1 MSQESLQTVPSS
13 SAQASNGHRSA
24 PTWRITPQ
32 CDLYESDGA
41 YLLVVDMPGANP
53 DSLSVEL
60 TGNELAIR
68 AQRSPSSAGSS
79 AGSDVATTTF
89 ERHIELPAE
98 VDGGSTSAQ
107 LQGGVLRVEIA
118 KAASARRVK
127 IPVAT
132 N

>member
-1 MSQESLQTVPSS
+1 MSQAPLQTVPSNS
-13 SAQASNGHRSA
+13 SQASNGHRSA
-24 PTWRITPQ
+24 PTWRVTPH
-32 CDLYESDGA
+32 CDLYESDSA
-41 YLLVVDMPGANP
+41 YLLVVDMPGASP

-68 AQRSPSSAGSS
+68 AQRSPSSH
-79 AGSDVATTTF
+79 GSDVATTTF
-89 ERHIELPAE
+89 ERHIELPAD

-107 LQGGVLRVEIA
+107 LQGGVLRVQIA

-127 IPVAT
+127 IPVAG